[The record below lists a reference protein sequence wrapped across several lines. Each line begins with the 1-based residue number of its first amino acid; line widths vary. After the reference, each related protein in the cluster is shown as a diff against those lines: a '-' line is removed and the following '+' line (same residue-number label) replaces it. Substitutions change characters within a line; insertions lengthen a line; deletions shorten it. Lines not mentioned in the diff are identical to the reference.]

1 MEFRLG
7 GSKMVMNPDNIDD
20 IDDKDCID
28 LCKALN
34 RLPGITTFESCCGHG
49 ESNYHIFF
57 GAKSLEGL
65 APIAYFLNA

>member
-1 MEFRLG
+1 
-7 GSKMVMNPDNIDD
+7 MVMNANRIGD

-34 RLPGITTFESCCGHG
+34 RIPGIMTVESCCGHG
-49 ESNYHIFF
+49 RTNYHIFF
-57 GAKSLEGL
+57 LAKSLEGL